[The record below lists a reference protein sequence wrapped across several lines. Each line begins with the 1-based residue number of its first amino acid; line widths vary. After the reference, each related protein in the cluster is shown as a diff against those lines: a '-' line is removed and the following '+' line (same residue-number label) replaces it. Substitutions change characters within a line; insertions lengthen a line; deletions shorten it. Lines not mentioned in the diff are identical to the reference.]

1 MRRMRK
7 RKDCLAC
14 PPGKVMAVAHQVTAV
29 GLQVTAEFRLAMQRG
44 VVVKRGKAHTE
55 GAVAAVVDVVMAL
68 VDAVVPAVVI
78 MITTTPK
85 KAVEVVVLHV
95 VKTIPIV
102 RIRDVEVMDVLHR
115 MKATRKTLTVTSGH
129 HRSNR
134 TIGHLPKKDRDHSGL
149 RHHRRGRR
157 HRGPRRHFRTIR
169 TNPKN
174 HPRTHPQPGAHRRV
188 LTCETCSHFA
198 ESGVLRLRKT
208 SRATTRLCPSSWA
221 AT

>member
-1 MRRMRK
+1 M
-7 RKDCLAC
+7 
-14 PPGKVMAVAHQVTAV
+14 

-44 VVVKRGKAHTE
+44 VVVKRGK

-68 VDAVVPAVVI
+68 VDAVVQAVVI
-78 MITTTPK
+78 MTTTTPK
-85 KAVEVVVLHV
+85 KAAEVAVLLV

-102 RIRDVEVMDVLHR
+102 RTRDKEVMDILRR
-115 MKATRKTLTVTSGH
+115 MKATQKTLTVTSGH

-149 RHHRRGRR
+149 RHHRRGLR

-174 HPRTHPQPGAHRRV
+174 RPRTYPQPGTNRRIQ
-188 LTCETCSHFA
+188 TCETCSHCA